1 MLSHRYAPS
10 TPLWALTDVV
20 TAQQKMCFA
29 SIPSPSFA
37 GTLTCAGQ
45 EEWLRVSGRVVK
57 YWSLKKKIRAGI
69 DRNPV
74 LGCDAAI
81 IAIIH

>member
-45 EEWLRVSGRVVK
+45 EEWLRVQQGG
-57 YWSLKKKIRAGI
+57 KKMEHEKMLGARI

-74 LGCDAAI
+74 LGCDAART
-81 IAIIH
+81 AIIH

>member
-1 MLSHRYAPS
+1 MRR
-10 TPLWALTDVV
+10 TGV
-20 TAQQKMCFA
+20 AQ
-29 SIPSPSFA
+29 S
-37 GTLTCAGQ
+37 
-45 EEWLRVSGRVVK
+45 EWQGGKILE
-57 YWSLKKKIRAGI
+57 LEKKIRAGI

>member
-20 TAQQKMCFA
+20 TAQQKMCMF

-45 EEWLRVSGRVVK
+45 EWLRVRQGGK
-57 YWSLKKKIRAGI
+57 MMELEKMLRARI

-74 LGCDAAI
+74 LGCYAAR
-81 IAIIH
+81 IAIIL

>member
-1 MLSHRYAPS
+1 MLRQHPQSILRGDINMRR
-10 TPLWALTDVV
+10 TGM
-20 TAQQKMCFA
+20 AQ
-29 SIPSPSFA
+29 S
-37 GTLTCAGQ
+37 
-45 EEWLRVSGRVVK
+45 EWQGGKILE
-57 YWSLKKKIRAGI
+57 LEKKIRAGI